1 MPRKNRQLAL
11 RNAAPGSNG
20 ARPTTNQDGTSG
32 KPTKPLPS
40 ASVSMFIRRIS
51 VQLSLPVPGATN
63 QLQPNLFRNTTAIY
77 PHADFVR

>member
-11 RNAAPGSNG
+11 RNAAPGSDG
-20 ARPTTNQDGTSG
+20 ARPTANQDGTSG

-51 VQLSLPVPGATN
+51 VKISGRRNVVGKWARQRAAWSL
-63 QLQPNLFRNTTAIY
+63 
-77 PHADFVR
+77 